1 MSVQLACYVSGFFFV
16 MSSYSSPA
24 MESLQIMSSSLGK
37 KVSQDRDS
45 GDKALDFIKAQQR
58 TAYVETIDMM
68 ASHGH
73 IRQAVRDYA
82 HGLLSAASQQKK
94 SIKQDHFAVV
104 PCSMGKVD
112 DEWIAGY
119 LVKATKLSWGD
130 LSQCRAFDPK
140 FAQKFW
146 LLIMNSMA
154 GTKLPL
160 ECARKPV
167 LASMADLRIKELGDV
182 FADLSKE
189 TPGVMKDGKVNWGR
203 VGFFQA
209 TVNAENIIADITHV
223 YSKQT
228 VDISAENIT
237 SDFSFDNNWNPRAA
251 VLSKGS
257 RKHTIMDFFSKEQQA
272 KMQPWSGSCRPLA
285 DSARAVA
292 GKIDEAA
299 SSGQV
304 KINREELMQGTH
316 DKRVAAMAAAK
327 DKLMLAKQETAK
339 KRRMLSSVLD
349 KPDQLDHHL
358 YRYVQS
364 GREAT
369 NGHCHLSYCHDK
381 GNVAG
386 LQMQPGA
393 FFTSQNV
400 GIVACPTV
408 PTSIVVTSTAQIDQL
423 SLPWKKSVFF
433 FPRAQV
439 VYTKNTE
446 LCVYTTHKTS
456 GVYTKHRTYVYT
468 TYNFAKNHVVYTHC
482 TGKLIYTTH
491 KPGGVYQ
498 KHRAVTIHHP
508 THFSEFPHFGSGNY
522 LGAIA

>member
-433 FPRAQV
+433 FRGPRWCIPKTQSYVYTPPTKPV
-439 VYTKNTE
+439 VYTQNTGHM
-446 LCVYTTHKTS
+446 YTPPTILRKTMW
-456 GVYTKHRTYVYT
+456 
-468 TYNFAKNHVVYTHC
+468 C
-482 TGKLIYTTH
+482 I
-491 KPGGVYQ
+491 P
-498 KHRAVTIHHP
+498 
-508 THFSEFPHFGSGNY
+508 
-522 LGAIA
+522 IAQAS